1 VFIDVYRGQY
11 LEKLYQ
17 YWVITQ
23 AWDHCKVKYVFRDE
37 RFNPP
42 DHQYSN
48 YGMAMSALFP
58 TGIPEGCA
66 EIRMQGE
73 LNREEA
79 VRNYEQK
86 LTESMDILLLSVGT
100 DGHMASLF
108 SQNKALI

>member
-1 VFIDVYRGQY
+1 MFIDVYRRQY

-17 YWVITQ
+17 YWGITQ

-37 RFNPP
+37 RCNPP

-79 VRNYEQK
+79 VRNYEQ
-86 LTESMDILLLSVGT
+86 TPSRVYGYFTSVSRYRWTYG
-100 DGHMASLF
+100 LIVF
-108 SQNKALI
+108 SK